1 MQTQGEGWNI
11 SRGRNYEHI
20 GLFFGDAGE
29 AIDLENLGHMRAD
42 ETRDVALLAC
52 LFVTPFNWQH

>member
-42 ETRDVALLAC
+42 ESRDV
-52 LFVTPFNWQH
+52 WRS